1 MCPVR
6 IGVRQK
12 FGLCALLI
20 VLLPA
25 TAFSDDLLAV
35 IERSA
40 RAVNLRPSLVLALIY
55 VESRG
60 KPTALN
66 FNLPNKVFISKF
78 PPDVE
83 ASLRELWA
91 MPTSNVDVG
100 LMQVNCKY
108 WCKGLGVSKED
119 LLKPDVNIAAGSAIL
134 ASRIAKAGE
143 FWGVGHYHSY
153 TPDKAKLYADT
164 VLKIDKII
172 ASKWPELAHP

>member
-1 MCPVR
+1 VGRSLMFRECVLFTAVLVA
-6 IGVRQK
+6 GVVVSHAEEDFLQV
-12 FGLCALLI
+12 I
-20 VLLPA
+20 V
-25 TAFSDDLLAV
+25 
-35 IERSA
+35 RSA
-40 RAVNLRPSLVLALIY
+40 RAVKIRPSIVLALIY

-83 ASLRELWA
+83 AGLRELWA
-91 MPTSNVDVG
+91 MPTNNVDIG
-100 LMQVNCKY
+100 LMQVNYKY
-108 WCKGLGVSKED
+108 WGKELKVSKED

-143 FWGVGHYHSY
+143 FWGLGHYHSY